1 MRRFRT
7 IMNQS
12 PAIIISVI
20 ALTFSLGGGA
30 GYAASVAAK
39 ASPPKITW
47 HKLPLRNGWQAG
59 SKTFGSSLGNPGYT
73 VSNSIVYLTGVA
85 DQPSQSVSLPSVIG
99 VLPKSARPKHC
110 LWFTA
115 YNYAASGESEI
126 AVFPNGDV
134 EVLGTQA
141 DQGTFTSLA
150 GIEFPLGS

>member
-1 MRRFRT
+1 MSRFRT

-12 PAIIISVI
+12 PAIVISVI

-47 HKLPLRNGWQAG
+47 HALSLKNGWQGG
-59 SKTFGSSLGNPGYT
+59 SKSFGSTIGNPEYT

-85 DQPSQSVSLPSVIG
+85 DRTTQTVPSEIGLLPR
-99 VLPKSARPKHC
+99 SARPKHN
-110 LWFTA
+110 LWFEA
-115 YNYAASGESEI
+115 YNYAATGESSIE
-126 AVFPNGDV
+126 VRSNGQV
-134 EVLGTQA
+134 IVLGTGN
-141 DQGTFTSLA
+141 DQYFFTSLA